1 MSANRAA
8 SRAAISGGEGAL
20 AVVLVV
26 LLALLLSSIIFGAR
40 ARAQRT
46 QLEHDQIAAPPTV
59 VNIPNVQITT
69 RPDSE
74 GGGELVYMQ
83 LPGQGGFL
91 GPFLKLPSL
100 PQGVGYGTTEVSAPT
115 SPASPPCLRG
125 HWARDSAYFYMCL
138 SVSSAVS
145 ATGTRWHRLRWD
157 PWQP

>member
-1 MSANRAA
+1 MSKITWRQVVGAMILAA
-8 SRAAISGGEGAL
+8 AL
-20 AVVLVV
+20 QG
-26 LLALLLSSIIFGAR
+26 IILYLQ
-40 ARAQRT
+40 AQSRT

-100 PQGVGYGTTEVSAPT
+100 PQGVGYGTTEVSAPAAPT
-115 SPASPPCLRG
+115 SPPCLRG
-125 HWARDSAYFYMCL
+125 HWARDATYFYMCL
-138 SVSSAVS
+138 SVSPAGS